1 MDRLIDALRLVA
13 AKLPATKDLLDLQA
27 QQDMAFWA
35 KWMFWVSAA
44 SVVLSAFAL
53 LAVLWS
59 LRQTSR
65 AISDARTLGEDQTRA
80 YVHVSSARHSWTD
93 VGYGL
98 VLSVENVGD
107 TPARVFEIG
116 GRLQKAKIGAVSE
129 VIVHQTYPMKR
140 WGTIGTKVPATTVRL
155 DTTAFRDLIVEFG
168 RPIDGH
174 VLLLTGTVRYQ
185 DIYNKWF
192 ETDFAFYSYTAAT
205 GEPDRESK
213 LRRPTAQLRSY
224 VPVAAPPA
232 PKGEI
237 SEKAESV

>member
-1 MDRLIDALRLVA
+1 MIDALRLVA
-13 AKLPATKDLLDLQA
+13 ANLPATKDLLDLQA

-35 KWMFWVSAA
+35 KWMFWGTVVSI
-44 SVVLSAFAL
+44 VLSAFAL
-53 LAVLWS
+53 LAVLGS

-65 AISDARTLGEDQTRA
+65 AIGDARKLGEDQTRA
-80 YVHVSSARHSWTD
+80 YVHVNSAKHSWTD

-98 VLSVENVGD
+98 VLSIENVGE

-116 GRLQKAKIGAVSE
+116 GRLQKAKIGEVSG
-129 VIVHQTYPMKR
+129 VIVPATYPMKR
-140 WGTIGTKVPATTVRL
+140 WAAVGPKVPATTVRL
-155 DTTAFRDLIVEFG
+155 DTAAFNDLIVEF
-168 RPIDGH
+168 RQPVAGH

-192 ETDFAFYSYTAAT
+192 ETDFAFFSHTAIT

-224 VPVAAPPA
+224 VSVEPPPA
-232 PKGEI
+232 AKGEI
-237 SEKAESV
+237 SEKSEIDP